1 MTRLR
6 WLGATGIQVPE
17 IAVEGEDLEVLDEG
31 RVRVGE
37 QEVEALVLDG
47 VDEPARLEEAHDG
60 GVPVVVR
67 ASDEDSVAAALAR
80 PEVACALV
88 SPERR
93 ELRELDLRR
102 LKYG

>member
-17 IAVEGEDLEVLDEG
+17 IAVEGEDVKVAGEG

-37 QEVEALVLDG
+37 EEVEALVLDD
-47 VDEPARLEEAHDG
+47 VDDPSLLEEAHAR
-60 GVPVVVR
+60 GVPVIVR
-67 ASDEDSVAAALAR
+67 ASDARGVAAALAR

-88 SPERR
+88 QPDQR